1 MLAASDLLACK
12 EFPLQTVRR
21 ESRMKAE
28 KLKEMSLLLDFYAGL
43 LTERQRE
50 LCDYYYNDDL
60 SHTEIAAVT
69 GITRQGVRDSLKK
82 AEDILENAEEA
93 LGFLKAWRERR
104 GVIDS
109 LDQRLKELGVIDE
122 ALDQMIKLLRA

>member
-1 MLAASDLLACK
+1 
-12 EFPLQTVRR
+12 
-21 ESRMKAE
+21 MKAE

-122 ALDQMIKLLRA
+122 ALDQLIKLLRA